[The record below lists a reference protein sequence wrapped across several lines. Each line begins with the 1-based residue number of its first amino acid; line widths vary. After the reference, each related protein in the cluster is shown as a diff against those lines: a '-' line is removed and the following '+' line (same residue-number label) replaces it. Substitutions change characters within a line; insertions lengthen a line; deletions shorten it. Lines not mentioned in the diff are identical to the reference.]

1 MLDTFMQ
8 GLSVS
13 MAGLVITFL
22 SLGLF
27 ALIMIVLLKL
37 FPWKPEKEET
47 TTAEEASETV
57 VAVESTQ
64 NEEVVAAISVALAY
78 MK

>member
-1 MLDTFMQ
+1 LSNIFLQ

-13 MAGLVITFL
+13 VAGLVITFL

-27 ALIMIVLLKL
+27 ALIMILLLKL

-47 TTAEEASETV
+47 TTPQDSSETV
-57 VAVESTQ
+57 IVAETTQ

-78 MK
+78 LK

>member
-1 MLDTFMQ
+1 MQ

-27 ALIMIVLLKL
+27 ALIMILLLKL

-47 TTAEEASETV
+47 TTAQEESETV
-57 VAVESTQ
+57 VAESTQ

-78 MK
+78 LK

>member
-1 MLDTFMQ
+1 LSNTFLQ

-13 MAGLVITFL
+13 LAGLVITFL

-37 FPWKPEKEET
+37 FPWKPDQEGPLSSQGDVEVITAEADANKEE
-47 TTAEEASETV
+47 V
-57 VAVESTQ
+57 I
-64 NEEVVAAISVALAY
+64 AAIAYALAY
-78 MK
+78 LK

>member
-13 MAGLVITFL
+13 LAGLVITFL

-37 FPWKPEKEET
+37 FPWKPEQEET
-47 TTAEEASETV
+47 TSEQETSETV
-57 VAVESTQ
+57 VVAESTQ
-64 NEEVVAAISVALAY
+64 NEEVAAAISVALAY
-78 MK
+78 LK